1 MVTSN
6 EVKQMSN
13 QSVVKRIPKE
23 KAKVLNFLAKKMKW
37 LDTVTYNEVIEAS
50 PIFQKARREY
60 ELIGDSD

>member
-1 MVTSN
+1 
-6 EVKQMSN
+6 MSN

-23 KAKVLNFLAKKMKW
+23 KADVLNFLAKKMKW